1 MASQNEINSVA
12 PYSGIAATISEII
25 SPVVISIAN
34 GLIYVSGKAAKMVA
48 RKQERNVQSHVVSAP
63 HVAMIMVPGNFV
75 TDAFTRR

>member
-25 SPVVISIAN
+25 SPVAISIAN
-34 GLIYVSGKAAKMVA
+34 GLVYLTGRIAAFTA
-48 RKQERNVQSHVVSAP
+48 RKAEKSMHAPAP

>member
-25 SPVVISIAN
+25 SPVVISLAN
-34 GLIYVSGKAAKMVA
+34 GLVYLAGKLVSTSK
-48 RKQERNVQSHVVSAP
+48 RKQVINVQVPAP